1 MLRNVKGKSAAQAAG
16 SAASKADA
24 APPTDPS
31 QQEGR
36 ADPKVAHTPTGHIVK
51 TLSTM
56 TPEQLDFTRHL
67 AHVLLADLYAE
78 DASLPSRIYEQS
90 LGQPHERPVLF
101 QCGHV
106 VLMYLPTA
114 DPYQLQRD
122 LEPYRNGPCLGCQ
135 ASVLTERSEGAVVWQ
150 PAELQ
155 AASPGLRLQAE
166 RRRYS
171 LVLDFVQ
178 VVAEMPDFILA
189 AVVELGPELLKV
201 LNVAD
206 GEAWLSGPPVLR
218 RLRDQASE
226 DEDEAKSMTI
236 DEVVKKMKR
245 SETVTT
251 LLMYDLARLPSSGWE
266 GASNEISNL
275 NG

>member
-1 MLRNVKGKSAAQAAG
+1 MLRNVKGKSAAQAAS
-16 SAASKADA
+16 SAAKAAA

-31 QQEGR
+31 QQEGQVE
-36 ADPKVAHTPTGHIVK
+36 PKVAHTPTGHIVK

-67 AHVLLADLYAE
+67 AHVLLADLYAGDE
-78 DASLPSRIYEQS
+78 PLPSLPQM
-90 LGQPHERPVLF
+90 QPHERPVLF

-106 VLMYLPTA
+106 VPMYLPTA

-122 LEPYRNGPCLGCQ
+122 LEPYRNGPCLSCQ
-135 ASVLTERSEGAVVWQ
+135 ASVLAERSEGAVVWQ

-155 AASPGLRLQAE
+155 AASPELRLQAE

-171 LVLDFVQ
+171 LVLGFVQ
-178 VVAEMPDFILA
+178 VLTEMPDFILA
-189 AVVELGPELLKV
+189 AVVELGPELLQV

-206 GEAWLSGPPVLR
+206 GDAWLSGPPVLR

-236 DEVVKKMKR
+236 DEAFKKMKR
-245 SETVTT
+245 SKTVTT